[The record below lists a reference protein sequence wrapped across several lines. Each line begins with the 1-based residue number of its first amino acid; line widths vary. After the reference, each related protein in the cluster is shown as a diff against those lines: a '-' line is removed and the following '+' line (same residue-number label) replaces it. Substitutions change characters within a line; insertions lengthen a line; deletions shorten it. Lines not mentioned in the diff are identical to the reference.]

1 MRVSILGAGAVAFA
15 TAAYLDRAGHSLT
28 LWSPSGKSTEAF
40 KAGAPLVAQGAFEA
54 QFTPCVADDCAEAV
68 ANADVVMLVLPGFGH
83 KSTLDEMAPHVRE
96 GQAVIISSHLSFGAL
111 YLSRL
116 LAARGVHAP
125 IIVWGTTVA
134 TASKL
139 SATEVK
145 VITVRKK
152 VDVAAVPESAADRAV
167 ELCTTLFGDRF
178 VKREGLLAI
187 AVSNLNPQNHLAIA
201 MMNLTRMERG
211 EVWSQAQN
219 VTPTVGRLIEALD
232 LERLAIARA
241 LGVQVKTVQE
251 HFSLSFHVPLASVSD
266 MNQEMHRSGNDGF
279 GPKTAASR
287 YVTEDVPFG
296 LVATAL
302 LGRLAGVPAP
312 LHEAGIAL
320 LSAAYGRDFRTANDL
335 LPALGIAS
343 LSLEQLKTLARDGA
357 KAD

>member
-15 TAAYLDRAGHSLT
+15 TAAYLAQAGHSPM
-28 LWSPSGKSTEAF
+28 LWSPSGKSTAAF
-40 KAGAPLVAQGAFEA
+40 KTGAPLVAQGAIEI
-54 QFTPCVADDCAEAV
+54 QFAPRVADDYAEAV
-68 ANADVVMLVLPGFGH
+68 ADADVVMLVLPGFGH
-83 KSTLDEMAPHVRE
+83 KATLDAMAPHVRD
-96 GQAVIISSHLSFGAL
+96 GQPVIISSHSSFGAL
-111 YLSRL
+111 YLSKL
-116 LAARGVHAP
+116 LAARGVKAP
-125 IIVWGTTVA
+125 IIVWGTTLA
-134 TASKL
+134 AASK
-139 SATEVK
+139 SGDTQVK

-152 VDVAAVPESAADRAV
+152 VDIAAVPQSASDCASA
-167 ELCTTLFGDRF
+167 LCTTLFGDRF

-201 MMNLTRMERG
+201 LMNLTRMERG

-219 VTPTVGRLIEALD
+219 VTPAVGRLIEALD

-251 HFSLSFHVPLASVSD
+251 HFSLSFHVAPASVSE
-266 MNQEMHRSGNDGF
+266 MNQEMHRCGNDGF
-279 GPKTAASR
+279 GPKSAASR

-302 LGRLAGVPAP
+302 LGRLAGMPAP
-312 LHEAGIAL
+312 IHEAGITL
-320 LSAAYGRDFRTANDL
+320 LSAAYGRDFTAANDL

-357 KAD
+357 GST